1 MSVQPR
7 SKSAA
12 PARSA
17 SGKPAKAGRAKA
29 AKSAAPSSRAKAG
42 KFGAA
47 KSGKFSD
54 APSRVK
60 SGKPARRGTAAKE
73 MSRARSEFDSSSES
87 APQLGKST
95 WVKGTPKAGKLT
107 GKTSVRA
114 GSKPSSKSIFKSG
127 KGSSNTPA
135 KREKNSARSQE
146 RAKRFADTRGVGDV
160 QLRSRD
166 SRDENQ
172 SLSHGSPRDS
182 HGDSQSDS
190 RAPRTTKFAPARRV
204 DTRVDT
210 RSDSRGGSR
219 GDSRGASRSADAR
232 SNDTRPTT
240 RRDAR
245 IAEVARGDGRPNF
258 EPQKRTKFIPGGK
271 RTGAPARGSDSS
283 DRTGARSSFNR
294 DGARGA
300 ATRDDSRTTSNREG
314 SSAGSSSRENFRTS
328 ANREGSR
335 PTTRST
341 HSGIATPH
349 KGSTFRPSSSR
360 NTDHMGSNNSG
371 PRSHNSRGKS
381 GNNYSNNEF
390 VEDFGADDNYINDV
404 EQETTEVAL
413 HHKPTEGTGKTW
425 AELGIAPALVSA
437 LTSQGITSPFPIQVA
452 TLPDAIK
459 GHDILGRGQTGSG
472 KTLAFGLALLTNLEG
487 KQAAPHR
494 PLGLILTPTRE
505 LALQINDVITPLARA
520 IRLDSVVIAG
530 GMPYGKQ
537 ITAMRKSCPILV
549 ATPGRLIDLLD
560 KGEVQ
565 LDDLQIT
572 VLDEADQMADM
583 GFLPVVKEILDQARP
598 NGQRLL
604 FSATLDRG
612 VDSLVKKYLNNP
624 KTHSL
629 QNDRAS
635 VSTMEHHVLVMHP
648 GDKDEITAQIASRD
662 GRTIL
667 FVKTQRGADRLADK
681 LASVGVPV
689 GALHGG
695 KSQAVRTRTLAHFK
709 ASTTAAL
716 VATDVAARGIHVD
729 GISLVVHVDA
739 PTDHKD
745 YLHRAGRTARAGEA
759 GVVVTL
765 ATSKQQSAVRGL
777 TSRAGVYPKF
787 VDVRPHHAELV
798 SITGSREPSG
808 IAYVVPVMASDGPR
822 RSGKP
827 RPRSDQRR
835 RRPR

>member
-1 MSVQPR
+1 MQPR
-7 SKSAA
+7 SKSPA

-29 AKSAAPSSRAKAG
+29 R

-54 APSRVK
+54 SPTRVK
-60 SGKPARRGTAAKE
+60 SGKPARRGTAAKQL
-73 MSRARSEFDSSSES
+73 SRARVEFDSPSES
-87 APQLGKST
+87 PAQLGKST

-107 GKTSVRA
+107 GKISARA
-114 GSKPSSKSIFKSG
+114 GSRPSGKSTFKSG

-146 RAKRFADTRGVGDV
+146 RAKRFADARGVGDV
-160 QLRSRD
+160 QLRS
-166 SRDENQ
+166 SDE
-172 SLSHGSPRDS
+172 
-182 HGDSQSDS
+182 

-210 RSDSRGGSR
+210 RT
-219 GDSRGASRSADAR
+219 
-232 SNDTRPTT
+232 NDTRPTN

-245 IAEVARGDGRPNF
+245 LAEVARGDGRPNF

-271 RTGAPARGSDSS
+271 RTGAPTRGSDSS
-283 DRTGARSSFNR
+283 DCTGAHSSFNR
-294 DGARGA
+294 DGARGSS
-300 ATRDDSRTTSNREG
+300 TRDDSRVN
-314 SSAGSSSRENFRTS
+314 SSR
-328 ANREGSR
+328 AGSR
-335 PTTRST
+335 PSTRSS

-371 PRSHNSRGKS
+371 AGSHKSRGKS
-381 GNNYSNNEF
+381 GGNYSNNEF
-390 VEDFGADDNYINDV
+390 VVDFGADDNYINDV

-413 HHKPTEGTGKTW
+413 HHKPTESTGKTW
-425 AELGIAPALVSA
+425 AELGIAPGLVSA

-560 KGEVQ
+560 KDEVQ

-612 VDSLVKKYLNNP
+612 IDSLVKKYLNSP

-808 IAYVVPVMASDGPR
+808 IAYVAPVTASDGPR